1 MKSIKIG
8 VLSTAKI
15 AREKVIPAI
24 QKARNCEVAA
34 IASRNLEKAK
44 ETAMDLGIQKA
55 YSSYEEL
62 LADPDIDAV
71 YIPLPN
77 HLHVQWSIRS
87 LEAGKHVLCEKPVGM
102 NAADARKLLAE
113 SKKYPHLKVLEAF
126 MYRYHP
132 RWKRTV
138 ELVRAGIIG
147 DIKAVHSFFSYYNDD
162 PENYRNSAE
171 MGGGGLM
178 DVGCYSISVARLI
191 FGRKPI
197 FATGVSEMD
206 PDFNI
211 DRLTSGL
218 MDFETGTSVFTC
230 STQCYKDQYVKILG
244 TKGKIE
250 LDWPFNPDFSK
261 PTLLKGVIDDENYFT
276 EEFEPC
282 DHFTLQA
289 EAFANCILNDEPASL
304 SLEDSIEN
312 MEVIDQIRNSS
323 K

>member
-44 ETAMDLGIQKA
+44 ETAVHLGIQKA

-62 LADPDIDAV
+62 LADPGIDAV

-102 NAADARKLLAE
+102 DAADAHKLLAE
-113 SKKYPHLKVLEAF
+113 SKKYPHLKMLEAF

-250 LDWPFNPDFSK
+250 LDWPFNPDFAK
-261 PTLLKGVIDDENYFT
+261 PTLLKGVIDDDNYFT

>member
-44 ETAMDLGIQKA
+44 ETAVDLGIQKA

-102 NAADARKLLAE
+102 NAADAHKLLAE

-138 ELVRAGIIG
+138 ELVRAGKIG

-250 LDWPFNPDFSK
+250 LDWPFNPDFTK
-261 PTLLKGVIDDENYFT
+261 PTLLKTVIDDIEIT

-282 DHFTLQA
+282 DHFTHQA
-289 EAFANCILNDEPASL
+289 EAFANCILNDEPVPL
-304 SLEDSIEN
+304 PLEDSIEN
-312 MEVIDQIRNSS
+312 MKVIDQVRNSN